1 MTFRKGLAVIAV
13 AAAVVGAA
21 AAQTATHLHVMQ
33 SVAEAKWGPAPPFLP
48 PGAQIAILS
57 GNPMTSDSYSV
68 RLKFPTGYNIPAH
81 SHPTDENVVVVSGAV
96 FMGLGEKLDRQGGHS
111 VEAGGFFIAPAGV
124 NHYAYTKEETTIVL
138 YGIGPVQ
145 FNYVNP
151 ADDPRNAAKK

>member
-21 AAQTATHLHVMQ
+21 AAENAAHPHVML

-48 PGAQIAILS
+48 PGAEIAVLS
-57 GNPMTSDSYSV
+57 GNPMSSDSYSV
-68 RLKFPTGYNIPAH
+68 RLKFPANYNIPAH

-96 FMGLGEKLDRQGGHS
+96 YMAMGDKLDRQAGHS
-111 VEAGGFFIAPAGV
+111 VGPGGYFIAPAGM
-124 NHYAYTKEETTIVL
+124 NHFAYTKDPTTIVL

-151 ADDPRNAAKK
+151 ADDPRNAGKK